1 MNLDDFYSRLTFAR
15 LRASQLC
22 LRMWQSIAH
31 QQQLLVECLEE
42 LHAAL
47 KYLEL
52 AYEALSQQNNEL
64 ATAYELVEVERQRYQ
79 DLFELV
85 PNPYLVTNKKGII
98 QEANKPAATL
108 LNVPQKFLVGK
119 PLAMFVLQKERR
131 AFIVKLTELHQENLG
146 QEWEVRLQ
154 PRNSNSIDASL
165 SVTTVGDREGRRL
178 MLGWMLR
185 DITEYNRVAKS
196 ELRLFRDA
204 VQQANAPIVITS
216 AELNEPGPK
225 IVFVNSAFTQMTG
238 YSMKEIIN
246 QTPRILHGDRTERS
260 VLKQLRRRLSQGQPF
275 DTEITNYRKDGTEY
289 KVQIYCSAIRNDRKQ
304 ITHFISIQHPL
315 TLPIAQTICT

>member
-1 MNLDDFYSRLTFAR
+1 
-15 LRASQLC
+15 
-22 LRMWQSIAH
+22 MWESIAH

-42 LHAAL
+42 LYAAL
-47 KYLEL
+47 KHLEL
-52 AYEALSQQNNEL
+52 AYEALSQKNNEL

-85 PNPYLVTNKKGII
+85 PNPYLVTNRKGII
-98 QEANKPAATL
+98 QEANLPAATL
-108 LNVPQKFLVGK
+108 LNVPQGLLVGK
-119 PLAMFVLQKERR
+119 PLAMYVLQKERR
-131 AFIVKLTELHQENLG
+131 AFLVKLTKLHQENLG

-196 ELRLFRDA
+196 ELRLLRDA

-225 IVFVNSAFTQMTG
+225 I
-238 YSMKEIIN
+238 
-246 QTPRILHGDRTERS
+246 
-260 VLKQLRRRLSQGQPF
+260 
-275 DTEITNYRKDGTEY
+275 
-289 KVQIYCSAIRNDRKQ
+289 
-304 ITHFISIQHPL
+304 
-315 TLPIAQTICT
+315 

>member
-1 MNLDDFYSRLTFAR
+1 MNLDEFYSRLTAAR
-15 LRASQLC
+15 LRAAQLC
-22 LRMWQSIAH
+22 LRMWQSLTH
-31 QQQLLVECLEE
+31 PQQLLVECLEE
-42 LHAAL
+42 LYAAL
-47 KYLEL
+47 KHLEL

-79 DLFELV
+79 NLFELV
-85 PNPYLVTNKKGII
+85 PNPYLVTNRKGII
-98 QEANKPAATL
+98 QEANQPAATL
-108 LNVPQKFLVGK
+108 LNVPQRFLVGK

-131 AFIVKLTELHQENLG
+131 AFLVKLANLHQENLG

-178 MLGWMLR
+178 MLGWILR

-196 ELRLFRDA
+196 ELRLLRDA

-238 YSMKEIIN
+238 YSMEEITN
-246 QTPRILHGDRTERS
+246 QTPRILQGEQTDRL

-275 DTEITNYRKDGTEY
+275 DAEIINYRKDGTEY
-289 KVQIYCSAIRNDRKQ
+289 KVQIYCSPIRNERKQ
-304 ITHFISIQHPL
+304 IRHYISIQSPL
-315 TLPIAQTICT
+315 ELPIAKTSST